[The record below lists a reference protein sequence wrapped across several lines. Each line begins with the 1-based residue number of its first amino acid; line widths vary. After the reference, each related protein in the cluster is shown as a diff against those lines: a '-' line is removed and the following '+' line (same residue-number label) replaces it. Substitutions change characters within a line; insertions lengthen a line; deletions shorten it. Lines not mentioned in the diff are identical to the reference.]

1 MTKTKQ
7 CATVR
12 IPNKILPLIIISQF
26 CCTSLWFAGNGVMD
40 DLILM
45 YQLQPAVLSFLTSSV
60 QFGFIIG
67 TFIFALFTITDRYSP
82 SKVFMISAILAAIF
96 NYGLVIKNQSLTT
109 LLILRFF
116 TGFFLAGIYPV
127 GMKIAADYYDK
138 GLGKALGFLVGALVL
153 GTAFPHLL
161 NNIIQH
167 LPWQTVIYTT
177 SILSVFGGFIILA
190 FVPNGPFR
198 KKSTKIDLSTLTK
211 LFKNKNFKS
220 ASLGYL
226 GHMWELYAFWA
237 FTPIMLK
244 TYNNLHP
251 EANLN
256 IALYSFLIIA
266 TGSLGCIISGWVSSF
281 KGLQPSAF
289 FILLA
294 SAICCLISPII
305 FKLNSSIFFIL
316 FLMFWGMVV
325 VADSPLFST
334 LVANNTASK
343 TKGSALTIVN
353 CIGYAITIIS
363 IQTLGFLQTLVT
375 PTYVYIT
382 LAAGPIL
389 GLIALKNKQTKSITE
404 S

>member
-1 MTKTKQ
+1 MITANPST
-7 CATVR
+7 TRR
-12 IPNKILPLIIISQF
+12 IPKHILPLIIISQF

-40 DLILM
+40 DLILV
-45 YQLQPAVLSFLTSSV
+45 YKLDPSVLSFLTSAV

-67 TFIFALFTITDRYSP
+67 TFIFALFTIADRNSP
-82 SKVFMISAILAAIF
+82 SKVFMISAVLAALF
-96 NYGLVIKNQSLTT
+96 NCGLIIEGQSLTW

-161 NNIIQH
+161 SNITQH
-167 LPWQTVIYTT
+167 LPWQTVIYAT
-177 SILSVFGGFIILA
+177 SFLSLFGGLIIVA

-198 KKSTKIDLSTLTK
+198 KHSTKMDLSVLSK
-211 LFKNKNFKS
+211 LFKNTNFKS
-220 ASLGYL
+220 AALGYF

-237 FTPIMLK
+237 FTPIMIK

-251 EANLN
+251 EAELN
-256 IALYSFLIIA
+256 IALYSFLIIGM
-266 TGSLGCIISGWVSSF
+266 GSLGCIISGWISIF
-281 KGLQPSAF
+281 KGLKPTAF
-289 FILLA
+289 VILLA
-294 SAICCLISPII
+294 STICCLISP
-305 FKLNSSIFFIL
+305 FSFLLNSSLFFIL

-343 TKGSALTIVN
+343 TKGSALIIVN

-363 IQTLGFLQTLVT
+363 IQTLGFLQTFIN
-375 PTYVYIT
+375 PTYIYIA
-382 LAAGPIL
+382 LAVGPIL
-389 GLIALKNKQTKSITE
+389 GLLALKQKKSKVDFN
-404 S
+404 